1 MSHPV
6 RLQLERPVE
15 PRDRLSAF
23 ARPLLILPH
32 TLLVGGPF
40 VGLGAGGLRWGAL
53 GVLAATIGFL
63 DWVAILFTGHP
74 IAGLQ
79 GLKRL
84 YMQWRT
90 RVLVY
95 GSFLRDEYPPFGEG
109 PYPAL
114 LELPDEPADR
124 DRWVVGFRPIL
135 VIPHLLVSLVL
146 LIACLVTTIWSWLV
160 LSTSGRQSEAVW
172 TFNRDVVAYV
182 LRFEAYA
189 LLVHDVFPPFALTER
204 SEVATSAGPA

>member
-6 RLQLERPVE
+6 HLLVERPTE
-15 PRDRLSAF
+15 PRDRVTALF
-23 ARPLLILPH
+23 RPLLVIPH

-53 GVLAATIGFL
+53 GVLAATIALL
-63 DWVAILFTGHP
+63 DWVAILFTGRP

-84 YMQWRT
+84 YLQWRA

-95 GSFLRDEYPPFGEG
+95 GTFLRDEYPPFGEG
-109 PYPAL
+109 DYPTV
-114 LELPDEPADR
+114 LELPDQPAQR

-135 VIPHLLVSLVL
+135 LIPHALLSLVL
-146 LIACLVTTIWSWLV
+146 LLAGLIATICGWFALVTTGRLPAAIWD
-160 LSTSGRQSEAVW
+160 
-172 TFNRDVVAYV
+172 FNRDVASYV

-189 LLVHDVFPPFALTER
+189 LLVHDVFPPFAITED
-204 SEVATSAGPA
+204 VPVPSAGPA